1 VKDGFLEKISHK
13 RGRNHRSGDEL
24 ILPKSDS
31 MLSESNRFCMNG
43 ICFRAAQLPISST
56 RPAHDPSLP
65 EGAAQSFGWQTVS
78 GILSV

>member
-1 VKDGFLEKISHK
+1 MKDGLLQKIDHK

-24 ILPKSDS
+24 ILPKSGS
-31 MLSESNRFCMNG
+31 MLSNANQLCMNG
-43 ICFRAAQLPISST
+43 ICFRAAQLPVSSA

-65 EGAAQSFGWQTVS
+65 EEAAQSFGWQTVS